1 MNNIHMAL
9 LYLFI
14 EKYLL
19 IAVEYL
25 VLQGHFT
32 LKVVKN
38 RIKCS
43 KIFFQFGIAPIITYL

>member
-1 MNNIHMAL
+1 MTF

-14 EKYLL
+14 EKSLV

-32 LKVVKN
+32 LKVDKN

-43 KIFFQFGIAPIITYL
+43 KIFFQIGIALTITAF